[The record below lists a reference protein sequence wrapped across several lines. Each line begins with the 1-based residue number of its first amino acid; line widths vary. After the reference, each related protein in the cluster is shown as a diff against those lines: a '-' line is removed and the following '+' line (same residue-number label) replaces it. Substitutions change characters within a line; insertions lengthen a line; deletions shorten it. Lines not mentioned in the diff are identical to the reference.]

1 MITRVLKRT
10 LISWLAVFAIIVAVI
25 AVCARPLLVF
35 AYFTVQHRVA
45 IALKEK
51 WLANPD
57 TAAALAADLR
67 RFAREQRWDHPE
79 KTGTAADFYYHND
92 SRFSDAIKDLEPSW
106 IQISDERI
114 DVGCGE
120 ITHEGAFS
128 FGLSVWR
135 DPNAVG
141 YGTKR
146 IADGV
151 WYYQQEYEYP

>member
-10 LISWLAVFAIIVAVI
+10 LITWLAAFALLLVAAIVFE
-25 AVCARPLLVF
+25 RPLALLV
-35 AYFTVQHRVA
+35 YYTVRHRVA
-45 IALKEK
+45 IALKERS
-51 WLANPD
+51 LANPR
-57 TAAALAADLR
+57 TAAAVAADLR

-79 KTGTAADFYYHND
+79 KEGTAADFYYHDD
-92 SRFSDAIKDLEPSW
+92 SRFTDAIKRLEPSW
-106 IQISDERI
+106 LQISDERV

-135 DPNAVG
+135 DPSAVG